1 MIRIAVVEDESL
13 YADQIMEYLKRYETE
28 EKEGFEITLYRD
40 GDGITS
46 EYQAQFDI
54 ILMDIQMKF
63 VDGMTAAEE
72 IRRTDSEVIIIFI
85 TNLSQYAV
93 RGYQVSAQNYVL
105 KPITYFA
112 LSQELKKAIGRIR
125 SRARSYIVLTLRDGI
140 VRVAV
145 EDIYYIE
152 SQGHYMIYHT
162 AGGEYSVAE
171 TMKSAEKALTPYGF
185 SRGNK
190 GYLINLRHV
199 DGIRDKCALVR
210 DTMLPLSRSR
220 IDAFMQDLT
229 HYWGE
234 LK

>member
-1 MIRIAVVEDESL
+1 MIRIAVVEDEEL
-13 YADQIMEYLKRYETE
+13 YAGQILEYLKRYEAE
-28 EKEGFEITLYRD
+28 EKEGLEITLYRD

-46 EYQAQFDI
+46 EYKAQFDI

-72 IRRTDSEVIIIFI
+72 IRRTDAEVIIIFI
-85 TNLSQYAV
+85 TNMAQYAV
-93 RGYQVSAQNYVL
+93 RGYQVAAQNYVM

-112 LSQELKKAIGRIR
+112 LSQELNKAIERIR
-125 SRARSYIVLTLRDGI
+125 RRERSFIVLPLKDGI
-140 VRVAV
+140 FRVAV
-145 EDIYYIE
+145 EDIYYVE
-152 SQGHYMIYHT
+152 SQGHSMIYHT
-162 AGGEYSVAE
+162 AGGEYTVSE
-171 TMKSAEKALTPYGF
+171 TMKSTEEKLAPYGF

-199 DGIRDKCALVR
+199 DGVRDKCAVVR
-210 DTMLPLSRSR
+210 NEMLPLSRAR
-220 IDAFMQDLT
+220 LNDFMQDLT